1 MAETLGSLVDKLSI
15 KNLRIWHLD
24 EALEQKNVSD
34 YAQLKA
40 RRDLADKQRQNLVN
54 EINDFLVS
62 AFKGEVCIR
71 DEKIKLYANTNVS
84 SSESIKKLG
93 EAVSELSI
101 RNIKLWHCE
110 DEVRRTDLAD
120 VEIVKIK
127 RKIDTTNQE
136 RNDQMDK
143 VDEIL
148 QIQFH
153 LDLIFNHVLSIFF
166 LKIFIHLNL
175 VIGISPIFPCSFYSV
190 IYWLLIK
197 KLSLKTFP

>member
-24 EALEQKNVSD
+24 EALEQKNASD
-34 YAQLKA
+34 YAELKA

-71 DEKIKLYANTNVS
+71 DEKIKMYANTNVS
-84 SSESIKKLG
+84 SSDSIKKLG
-93 EAVSELSI
+93 EAVSELAI
-101 RNIKLWHCE
+101 RNIELWHCE

-136 RNDQMDK
+136 RNDLMDK

-148 QIQFH
+148 QIQ
-153 LDLIFNHVLSIFF
+153 SEE
-166 LKIFIHLNL
+166 
-175 VIGISPIFPCSFYSV
+175 
-190 IYWLLIK
+190 K
-197 KLSLKTFP
+197 KES

>member
-1 MAETLGSLVDKLSI
+1 MAETLGSLVAKLSI

-24 EALEQKNVSD
+24 EALEQKNTSD
-34 YAQLKA
+34 YAELKA
-40 RRDLADKQRQNLVN
+40 KRDLADKQRQNLVN

-84 SSESIKKLG
+84 SSDSIKKLG
-93 EAVSELSI
+93 EAVSELAI

-120 VEIVKIK
+120 AELVKIK
-127 RKIDTTNQE
+127 RRIDTTNQE
-136 RNDQMDK
+136 RNDLMDK

-148 QIQFH
+148 QIE
-153 LDLIFNHVLSIFF
+153 SEE
-166 LKIFIHLNL
+166 
-175 VIGISPIFPCSFYSV
+175 
-190 IYWLLIK
+190 K
-197 KLSLKTFP
+197 KES

>member
-24 EALEQKNVSD
+24 EALEEKNASKLISSA
-34 YAQLKA
+34 YAELKA

-62 AFKGEVCIR
+62 ALKGEVCIR

-84 SSESIKKLG
+84 SSDSIKKLG
-93 EAVSELSI
+93 EAVSELAF

-127 RKIDTTNQE
+127 RRIDTTNQE
-136 RNDQMDK
+136 RNDLMDK

-148 QIQFH
+148 QIE
-153 LDLIFNHVLSIFF
+153 SE
-166 LKIFIHLNL
+166 
-175 VIGISPIFPCSFYSV
+175 
-190 IYWLLIK
+190 K
-197 KLSLKTFP
+197 KKKP

>member
-24 EALEQKNVSD
+24 EALEQKNASD
-34 YAQLKA
+34 YSELKA

-84 SSESIKKLG
+84 SSDSIKKLG
-93 EAVSELSI
+93 EAVSELAF

-127 RKIDTTNQE
+127 RRIDTTNQE
-136 RNDQMDK
+136 RNDLMDK

-148 QIQFH
+148 QSQ
-153 LDLIFNHVLSIFF
+153 SEE
-166 LKIFIHLNL
+166 
-175 VIGISPIFPCSFYSV
+175 
-190 IYWLLIK
+190 K
-197 KLSLKTFP
+197 KGS

>member
-24 EALEQKNVSD
+24 EALEQKNTSD
-34 YAQLKA
+34 YAELKA
-40 RRDLADKQRQNLVN
+40 KRDLADKQRQALVN

-62 AFKGEVCIR
+62 AYKGEVCIR

-84 SSESIKKLG
+84 SSDSIKKLG
-93 EAVSELSI
+93 EAVSELAF

-127 RKIDTTNQE
+127 RRIDTTNQE
-136 RNDQMDK
+136 RNDLMDK

-148 QIQFH
+148 QSQ
-153 LDLIFNHVLSIFF
+153 SEE
-166 LKIFIHLNL
+166 
-175 VIGISPIFPCSFYSV
+175 
-190 IYWLLIK
+190 K
-197 KLSLKTFP
+197 KKS

>member
-24 EALEQKNVSD
+24 EALEQKNASD
-34 YAQLKA
+34 YAELKA

-62 AFKGEVCIR
+62 ALKGEVCIR

-84 SSESIKKLG
+84 SSDSIKKLG
-93 EAVSELSI
+93 EAVSELAF

-110 DEVRRTDLAD
+110 DEVRRTDLPD

-127 RKIDTTNQE
+127 RRIDTTNQE
-136 RNDQMDK
+136 RNDLMDK

-148 QIQFH
+148 QIE
-153 LDLIFNHVLSIFF
+153 SEG
-166 LKIFIHLNL
+166 K
-175 VIGISPIFPCSFYSV
+175 GES
-190 IYWLLIK
+190 
-197 KLSLKTFP
+197 

>member
-24 EALEQKNVSD
+24 EALEQKNTSD
-34 YAQLKA
+34 YAELKA
-40 RRDLADKQRQNLVN
+40 KRDLADKQRQNLVN

-84 SSESIKKLG
+84 SSDSIKKLG
-93 EAVSELSI
+93 EAVSELAI

-127 RKIDTTNQE
+127 RRIDTTNQE
-136 RNDQMDK
+136 RNDLMDK

-148 QIQFH
+148 QSQ
-153 LDLIFNHVLSIFF
+153 SEE
-166 LKIFIHLNL
+166 
-175 VIGISPIFPCSFYSV
+175 
-190 IYWLLIK
+190 K
-197 KLSLKTFP
+197 KES

>member
-24 EALEQKNVSD
+24 EALEQKNASD
-34 YAQLKA
+34 YSELKA

-84 SSESIKKLG
+84 SSDSIKKLG
-93 EAVSELSI
+93 EAVSELAF

-127 RKIDTTNQE
+127 RRIDTTNQE
-136 RNDQMDK
+136 RNDLMDK

-148 QIQFH
+148 QIE
-153 LDLIFNHVLSIFF
+153 SEE
-166 LKIFIHLNL
+166 
-175 VIGISPIFPCSFYSV
+175 
-190 IYWLLIK
+190 K
-197 KLSLKTFP
+197 KQS

>member
-24 EALEQKNVSD
+24 EALEQKNTSD
-34 YAQLKA
+34 YAELKA
-40 RRDLADKQRQNLVN
+40 KRDLADKQRQNLVN

-71 DEKIKLYANTNVS
+71 DEKIKMYANTNVS
-84 SSESIKKLG
+84 SSDSIKKLG
-93 EAVSELSI
+93 EAVSELAI

-127 RKIDTTNQE
+127 RRIDTTNQE
-136 RNDQMDK
+136 RNDLMDK

-148 QIQFH
+148 QIE
-153 LDLIFNHVLSIFF
+153 SEE
-166 LKIFIHLNL
+166 
-175 VIGISPIFPCSFYSV
+175 
-190 IYWLLIK
+190 K
-197 KLSLKTFP
+197 KKS

>member
-24 EALEQKNVSD
+24 EALEQKNASD
-34 YAQLKA
+34 YAELKA

-54 EINDFLVS
+54 EINVFLVS

-84 SSESIKKLG
+84 SSDSIKKLG
-93 EAVSELSI
+93 EAVSELAF

-127 RKIDTTNQE
+127 RRIDTTNQE
-136 RNDQMDK
+136 RNDLMDK

-148 QIQFH
+148 QIE
-153 LDLIFNHVLSIFF
+153 SEE
-166 LKIFIHLNL
+166 
-175 VIGISPIFPCSFYSV
+175 
-190 IYWLLIK
+190 K
-197 KLSLKTFP
+197 KES

>member
-24 EALEQKNVSD
+24 EALEQKNASD
-34 YAQLKA
+34 FAELKA

-84 SSESIKKLG
+84 SSDSIKKLG
-93 EAVSELSI
+93 EAVSELAI
-101 RNIKLWHCE
+101 RNIELWHCE

-127 RKIDTTNQE
+127 RRIDTTNQE
-136 RNDQMDK
+136 RNDLMDK

-148 QIQFH
+148 QIE
-153 LDLIFNHVLSIFF
+153 SEE
-166 LKIFIHLNL
+166 
-175 VIGISPIFPCSFYSV
+175 
-190 IYWLLIK
+190 K
-197 KLSLKTFP
+197 KKS

>member
-24 EALEQKNVSD
+24 EALEEKNASKLISSA
-34 YAQLKA
+34 YAELKA

-62 AFKGEVCIR
+62 ALKGEVCIR

-84 SSESIKKLG
+84 SSDSIKKLG
-93 EAVSELSI
+93 EAVSELAI

-127 RKIDTTNQE
+127 RRIDTTNQE
-136 RNDQMDK
+136 RNDLMDK

-148 QIQFH
+148 QSQ
-153 LDLIFNHVLSIFF
+153 SE
-166 LKIFIHLNL
+166 
-175 VIGISPIFPCSFYSV
+175 
-190 IYWLLIK
+190 K
-197 KLSLKTFP
+197 KKES

>member
-24 EALEQKNVSD
+24 EALEEKNASKLIHSA
-34 YAQLKA
+34 YAKLKA

-84 SSESIKKLG
+84 SSDSIKKLG
-93 EAVSELSI
+93 EAVSELAI

-127 RKIDTTNQE
+127 RRIDTTNQE
-136 RNDQMDK
+136 RNDLMDK

-148 QIQFH
+148 QIE
-153 LDLIFNHVLSIFF
+153 SEE
-166 LKIFIHLNL
+166 
-175 VIGISPIFPCSFYSV
+175 
-190 IYWLLIK
+190 K
-197 KLSLKTFP
+197 KKS

>member
-24 EALEQKNVSD
+24 EALEQKNTSD
-34 YAQLKA
+34 YAELKA
-40 RRDLADKQRQNLVN
+40 KRDLADKQRQNLVN

-71 DEKIKLYANTNVS
+71 DQKIKLYANTNVS
-84 SSESIKKLG
+84 SSDSIKKLG
-93 EAVSELSI
+93 EAVSELAF

-127 RKIDTTNQE
+127 RRIDTTNQE
-136 RNDQMDK
+136 RNDLMDK

-148 QIQFH
+148 QIE
-153 LDLIFNHVLSIFF
+153 SEE
-166 LKIFIHLNL
+166 KRK
-175 VIGISPIFPCSFYSV
+175 P
-190 IYWLLIK
+190 
-197 KLSLKTFP
+197 

>member
-24 EALEQKNVSD
+24 EALEEKNASN
-34 YAQLKA
+34 YAELKA
-40 RRDLADKQRQNLVN
+40 RRDLADKQRQSLVS
-54 EINDFLVS
+54 EINEFLVS

-71 DEKIKLYANTNVS
+71 DEKIKLYTNTNVS
-84 SSESIKKLG
+84 SSDSIKKLG
-93 EAVSELSI
+93 EAVSELAI

-136 RNDQMDK
+136 RNDLMDK

-148 QIQFH
+148 QIQ
-153 LDLIFNHVLSIFF
+153 SEE
-166 LKIFIHLNL
+166 
-175 VIGISPIFPCSFYSV
+175 
-190 IYWLLIK
+190 K
-197 KLSLKTFP
+197 KGS

>member
-24 EALEQKNVSD
+24 EALEQKNASD
-34 YAQLKA
+34 YSELKA

-84 SSESIKKLG
+84 SSDSIKKLG
-93 EAVSELSI
+93 EAVSELAI

-127 RKIDTTNQE
+127 RRIDTTNQE
-136 RNDQMDK
+136 RNDLMDK

-148 QIQFH
+148 QIE
-153 LDLIFNHVLSIFF
+153 SEE
-166 LKIFIHLNL
+166 
-175 VIGISPIFPCSFYSV
+175 
-190 IYWLLIK
+190 K
-197 KLSLKTFP
+197 KKS

>member
-24 EALEQKNVSD
+24 EALEQKNASD
-34 YAQLKA
+34 YAELKA

-84 SSESIKKLG
+84 SSDSIKKLG
-93 EAVSELSI
+93 EAVSELAF

-127 RKIDTTNQE
+127 RRIDTTNQE
-136 RNDQMDK
+136 RNDLMDK

-148 QIQFH
+148 QIE
-153 LDLIFNHVLSIFF
+153 SEE
-166 LKIFIHLNL
+166 
-175 VIGISPIFPCSFYSV
+175 
-190 IYWLLIK
+190 K
-197 KLSLKTFP
+197 KES